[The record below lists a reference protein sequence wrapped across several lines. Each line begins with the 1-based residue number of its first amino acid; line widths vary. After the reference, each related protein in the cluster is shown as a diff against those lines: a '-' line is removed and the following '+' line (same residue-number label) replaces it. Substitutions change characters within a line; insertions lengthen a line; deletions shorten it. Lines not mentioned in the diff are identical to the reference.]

1 MICRILYPFF
11 KDIIY
16 FGSSS
21 SNILDFFFSSIYLIF
36 PSKKY
41 LIQVAYGYI
50 SFLHILSS

>member
-1 MICRILYPFF
+1 MQNSISFF
-11 KDIIY
+11 NDIMY